1 MDNPKKGWI
10 PNCKES
16 HQLISERM
24 DRNLGIIENTGLR
37 IHLMVCVACT
47 NLTQQMDFLRNAMKN
62 MPLDEMPLDELP
74 LNSPGKEDEKPK

>member
-37 IHLMVCVACT
+37 LHLMICVACT
-47 NLTQQMDFLRNAMKN
+47 NLTQQMDFLRRAMKD
-62 MPLDEMPLDELP
+62 MPLNEMPSD
-74 LNSPGKEDEKPK
+74 SPGRDEDKPK